1 MTLNDLVSQVA
12 TEAGVTKKV
21 AKNVIDSTFNKIGDA
36 VKSGDQILIPQLG
49 RFNSKA
55 RKERKATNLTTMEAL
70 IVPAKKVPTFSYAK
84 NIKETVADLP
94 LDK

>member
-1 MTLNDLVSQVA
+1 MTLNDLVTQVA

-21 AKNVIDSTFNKIGDA
+21 AKAVIDSTFEKIGTA

-55 RKERKATNLTTMEAL
+55 RKERKATNLTTGEAL

-84 NIKETVADLP
+84 NIKDATAELP
-94 LDK
+94 LES